1 MHTIEKNRAD
11 SCHDSGYPV
20 PVQGTREIA
29 FKRVQFYK
37 FPGGVHSPGPP
48 PPPSQEFVVPDN
60 VRASGANGARPP
72 AEPLHPVLPNV
83 TENPGRVDSS
93 LL

>member
-1 MHTIEKNRAD
+1 MHTIEKKRDD
-11 SCHDSGYPV
+11 SCHDPGYPV

-37 FPGGVHSPGPP
+37 FPGGGGHAPGPP
-48 PPPSQEFVVPDN
+48 PLPG
-60 VRASGANGARPP
+60 VRSAGQRSGANGARPP
-72 AEPLHPVLPNV
+72 AEPLHPLLPNA

>member
-1 MHTIEKNRAD
+1 MHTIEKKRDD

-37 FPGGVHSPGPP
+37 FPGGGHAHGPP
-48 PPPSQEFVVPDN
+48 LPLPG
-60 VRASGANGARPP
+60 VRSARPP
-72 AEPLHPVLPNV
+72 AEPLHPVLPNA

>member
-1 MHTIEKNRAD
+1 MYTKEKKTDD

-20 PVQGTREIA
+20 PVQGTQEIA
-29 FKRVQFYK
+29 FKRAQFYQ
-37 FPGGVHSPGPP
+37 FPGGGQPPDPP
-48 PPPSQEFVVPDN
+48 PPQEFVVPDD
-60 VRASGANGARPP
+60 VRASGANGACPL
-72 AEPLHPVLPNV
+72 AEPLHPVLPNA